1 MENLNLQ
8 ERNYRLFGYLDEVL
22 SVSQKKFRME
32 KASNA
37 TRQKWGRLMVQAIGT
52 YAKVLE
58 ISALDQLEERIRILE
73 QSPQPRDA

>member
-1 MENLNLQ
+1 
-8 ERNYRLFGYLDEVL
+8 
-22 SVSQKKFRME
+22 ME